1 VADNQITVRKQ
12 GIPFFLAVF
21 AAWFA
26 TIALGGDK
34 TFSPPPATHANTYPI
49 FEAHDDE
56 GVSIAI
62 DPYDAPE
69 KAALFKVKYR
79 EIGFIPIRL
88 IISNDSAKAL
98 MLDSIKVQYIT
109 GGRIKLQPATQDDIF
124 RRIARP
130 DKLTSQPTVRLP
142 IPGPRKRPTAVSP
155 EAAAEVD
162 AALFLPVPVTP
173 HSTNSGFLFFDV
185 SDIKEPKTGAH
196 IYISGIRAGTK
207 ELFYFDIP
215 LEKFVEQAPAK

>member
-1 VADNQITVRKQ
+1 VRKQ
-12 GIPFFLAVF
+12 RIPLFLAILASAF
-21 AAWFA
+21 AVLAF
-26 TIALGGDK
+26 TGDK
-34 TFSPPPATHANTYPI
+34 PFSPPPAAHAKTYPF

-56 GVSIAI
+56 SVSIAI
-62 DPYDAPE
+62 DLYDTPE

-88 IISNDSAKAL
+88 IISNDSANTL
-98 MLDSIKVQYIT
+98 MLDSIKVEYVT
-109 GGRIKLQPATQDDIF
+109 GDRVKLQPATQDDIF

-130 DKLTSQPTVRLP
+130 DKAAKQPTVRIP
-142 IPGPRKRPTAVSP
+142 IPGPRKRPTAVNP

-162 AALFLPVPVTP
+162 SALFVPVPVTA
-173 HSTNSGFLFFDV
+173 HATNSGFLFFDV
-185 SDIKEPKTGAH
+185 LCIENPKAGSH

-215 LEKFVEQAPAK
+215 LEKFVDQPAK